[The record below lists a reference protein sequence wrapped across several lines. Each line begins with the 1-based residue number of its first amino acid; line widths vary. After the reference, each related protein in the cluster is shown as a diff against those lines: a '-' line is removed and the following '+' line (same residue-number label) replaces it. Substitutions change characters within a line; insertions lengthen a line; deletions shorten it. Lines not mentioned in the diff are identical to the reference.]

1 MQKRSLKQNAVL
13 NTIKTVVGIIFPIIT
28 FPYVSR
34 VLGVEMLGVY
44 NLSAS
49 IVSYFTLIAA
59 LGISTYG
66 IREGSQYRDNEQK
79 IKKFVSEIFSI
90 NMLSTFVSY
99 VLLILS
105 LLIIPHLQSYSIAI
119 LILSS
124 EIVCTTLGTAWVCN
138 IYEDYLFIAVRTL
151 VIQVISL
158 ILTLTLVKSPRDL
171 YKYIGIIAF
180 ANSGSNLL
188 NLFYI
193 RRKYCKFRLTLDID
207 WKRHLRPI
215 LIIFSTSVAI
225 TVYVSSDTTMLGFM
239 TSDYDVGLYST
250 AVKIYSILKNVLAA
264 LLMVLIPRFSRMFVK
279 REMEKSIV
287 LFSKVFNILTLLMLP
302 MTVGLFILS
311 KDVVVLISDK
321 TFIGAA
327 EPLRILSI
335 AVLFSLYAYMYTQC
349 ILIPIKKEGI
359 VFKATVISAVVN
371 LGLNFILIPF
381 WGINAAAFTTMTA
394 EAITFAISYKE
405 ARKYI
410 SLIDVKKNF
419 ISVLIG
425 CVGIIL
431 VCLPI
436 QTVGNYA
443 VRISGSILVS
453 IVVYFAVLMLMKNS
467 TLKELSAHIFK
478 KLI

>member
-1 MQKRSLKQNAVL
+1 
-13 NTIKTVVGIIFPIIT
+13 
-28 FPYVSR
+28 
-34 VLGVEMLGVY
+34 
-44 NLSAS
+44 
-49 IVSYFTLIAA
+49 
-59 LGISTYG
+59 
-66 IREGSQYRDNEQK
+66 
-79 IKKFVSEIFSI
+79 
-90 NMLSTFVSY
+90 
-99 VLLILS
+99 
-105 LLIIPHLQSYSIAI
+105 
-119 LILSS
+119 
-124 EIVCTTLGTAWVCN
+124 
-138 IYEDYLFIAVRTL
+138 
-151 VIQVISL
+151 
-158 ILTLTLVKSPRDL
+158 
-171 YKYIGIIAF
+171 
-180 ANSGSNLL
+180 
-188 NLFYI
+188 
-193 RRKYCKFRLTLDID
+193 
-207 WKRHLRPI
+207 
-215 LIIFSTSVAI
+215 
-225 TVYVSSDTTMLGFM
+225 
-239 TSDYDVGLYST
+239 
-250 AVKIYSILKNVLAA
+250 
-264 LLMVLIPRFSRMFVK
+264 
-279 REMEKSIV
+279 MEKSNV

-311 KDVVVLISDK
+311 EDVVVLISDK

-394 EAITFAISYKE
+394 EAIAFAVSYKE

-410 SLIDVKKNF
+410 RLIDVKKNF

-443 VRISGSILVS
+443 ARISGSILVS
-453 IVVYFAVLMLMKNS
+453 IVVYFAVLVLMKNS